1 MTRMSNRKSNREKR
15 SRAAAQAGS
24 RKANG
29 QGQTTSPRDLPVYQR
44 AWLLALA
51 LVIATPAVYSPALG
65 NPFVNYDDQSYIV
78 ENEHVKAGL
87 TLSTLRW
94 ALTATEESNWHP
106 LTWASHAFDC
116 ELFGLNP
123 AGHHATSLLLHAL
136 NAALLFLLLLAATG
150 ARWSS
155 LVVAALFALH
165 PLNVESVAWAAERKN
180 VLSMLLL
187 LLTLAAYGWYVRKP
201 GFARYL
207 AVAFL
212 FALGLAA
219 KPMIVT
225 LPFALLLLDYWP
237 LGRVKLSDAQTAAES
252 TPRFSRL
259 RLSVRGLLLEKL
271 PLLALSAASSA
282 ITLYAQRQSMPGT
295 EALPLVQ
302 RFGNAI
308 NSYVMYLWRTLWPVH
323 LAAFYPHEGARL
335 SAWHLGL
342 CLALLLAVTGLAWS
356 WRRPRPYPLVG
367 WLWFLGNLV
376 PVIGVVQVGD
386 QAMADRYVYLPLIG
400 IFVLL
405 VWGTS
410 EFVVARLHVEGSG
423 PLAAVAATILVLFSF
438 LTVRQIGTW
447 RSSNDLWSHALQVTK
462 DNYIAE
468 DYIGSALL
476 VETYERT
483 GQRYSDEATAH
494 FRNALRINPHDAIG
508 HLNVGADYHE
518 HGKLQEAI
526 EQYTETLKCTNDSHL
541 EAKAYIGLGAAYGQL
556 HAFDRAQ
563 QAYHMAMQLEPENRG
578 LFMRLGQLGM
588 EEKIAQL
595 TDDVAAHPSAE
606 NYVVLGQLQ
615 QSAGRPTEARKS
627 FEQALKL
634 NPQSGDARSALA
646 SIAQ

>member
-1 MTRMSNRKSNREKR
+1 M
-15 SRAAAQAGS
+15 
-24 RKANG
+24 
-29 QGQTTSPRDLPVYQR
+29 
-44 AWLLALA
+44 
-51 LVIATPAVYSPALG
+51 
-65 NPFVNYDDQSYIV
+65 
-78 ENEHVKAGL
+78 
-87 TLSTLRW
+87 
-94 ALTATEESNWHP
+94 
-106 LTWASHAFDC
+106 
-116 ELFGLNP
+116 
-123 AGHHATSLLLHAL
+123 
-136 NAALLFLLLLAATG
+136 
-150 ARWSS
+150 
-155 LVVAALFALH
+155 FALH

-483 GQRYSDEATAH
+483 GQRYSDEATGH